1 MNTQVVQTLTKL
13 EKCGNSQ
20 CFLCSTYLFIYF
32 LFVNII
38 LLILTTELISVF
50 LKTLPA

>member
-13 EKCGNSQ
+13 EKCGNSVSYA
-20 CFLCSTYLFIYF
+20 LLIYLFI
-32 LFVNII
+32 LLLVNII

-50 LKTLPA
+50 LKILPV